1 MSAQLYISY
10 SDMEGQ
16 INMQCC
22 IMAGWDKEI
31 VTKIQRVLNQ
41 RNPFVKMFL
50 RAGEF
55 IRKQEVATKPW
66 ESICEP
72 KFAQSCKDVAA
83 ILLDDNMGAERNIIL
98 HQRGGVLQRISDR
111 QRM

>member
-1 MSAQLYISY
+1 
-10 SDMEGQ
+10 MEGQ

-31 VTKIQRVLNQ
+31 VATIQRVLNQ
-41 RNPFVKMFL
+41 GKPFVKMFL
-50 RAGEF
+50 GAGEF
-55 IRKQEVATKPW
+55 LRKQEVVTKPW
-66 ESICEP
+66 GSICEP
-72 KFAQSCKDVAA
+72 TIAQSCKDLAP

-98 HQRGGVLQRISDR
+98 HQRGGVLQGIRDT